1 MAQFEIHKNPGRA
14 GDILFVLQIQSTR
27 LGRSI
32 GRVVMPLVRC
42 APGAPPDHPLTPHLT
57 VLGQNVYA
65 DPLNIATVPTGRL
78 NDVVGVLPDA
88 DQDRIIRAID
98 EMISRA

>member
-1 MAQFEIHKNPGRA
+1 MAQFEFHANPGRA
-14 GDILFVLQIQSTR
+14 EEILFVLQIQSTR
-27 LGRSI
+27 LSRSV

-42 APGAPPDHPLTPHLT
+42 GRGAPPDHPLTPHLT

-65 DPLNIATVPTGRL
+65 DPLNIATVSTTRL
-78 NDVVGVLPDA
+78 RDPLGVLPDA

>member
-14 GDILFVLQIQSTR
+14 EDILFVLQIQSTR
-27 LGRSI
+27 LSRSV

-42 APGAPPDHPLTPHLT
+42 GQGAPPDHPLTPRLM

-65 DPLNIATVPTGRL
+65 DPLNIATVPTARL
-78 NDVVGVLPDA
+78 KDALGVLPDA